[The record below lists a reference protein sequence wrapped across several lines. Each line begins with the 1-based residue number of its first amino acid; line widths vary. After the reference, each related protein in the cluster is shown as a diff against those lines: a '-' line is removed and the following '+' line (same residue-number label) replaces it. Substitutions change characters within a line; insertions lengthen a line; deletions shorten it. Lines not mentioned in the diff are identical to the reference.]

1 MTERRRVVPVLMLAF
16 LAVLCLPR
24 AASAWHDRTH
34 VAIAW
39 AAGFDRWYSAAAPDV
54 AKLKYPCGAYEG
66 KNHYS
71 HNSAGEPVTPELVSS
86 QVKQYDRAD
95 DLEGHLYGAII
106 ASLAGYR
113 KLEAAGKFADYHLVY
128 CAHYIGDLSMP
139 LHNVPYDAFNKARH
153 HANDGIIESTAFRD
167 AAEIRSRCY
176 TIEIENDDD
185 LSREIA
191 RIGEISRQLA
201 LKMKREER
209 NMSSREALSQ
219 AVHSAS
225 LFRAV
230 LLYAGRPLMEEG
242 GLLPGAEKAER

>member
-1 MTERRRVVPVLMLAF
+1 MLMLAL
-16 LAVLCLPR
+16 LALLLLPS
-24 AASAWHDRTH
+24 AAFGWHDRTH

-71 HNSAGEPVTPELVSS
+71 HNTAGEPVRPELVRS
-86 QVKQYDRAD
+86 QVKLYDRAD
-95 DLEGHLYGAII
+95 DSEGHLYGAII

-128 CAHYIGDLSMP
+128 CSHYIGDLSMP
-139 LHNVPYDAFNKARH
+139 LHNVPYDAFNKAYH
-153 HANDGIIESTAFRD
+153 HVNDGIIESTVFRD

-176 TIEIENDDD
+176 SIEIKNEDD
-185 LSREIA
+185 LAREIA
-191 RIGEISRQLA
+191 RIAEISRQLA

-209 NMSSREALSQ
+209 SMSREEALTQ
-219 AVHSAS
+219 VVHSAS
-225 LFRAV
+225 LLRAV
-230 LLYAGRPLMEEG
+230 LLYAGRPLMEVD
-242 GLLPGAEKAER
+242 GLLRGAEKSER